1 MPPNPRP
8 SPSPHGN
15 QWDTTLSAPC
25 PQLRLDPW
33 TPLLLITSHLT
44 IKSMARS
51 IGPTSNT
58 GNKPSHGPPLPPAGV
73 VTCLSSLRTPAGPFP
88 LQSAPDNHQVV
99 PAKHKLSTS
108 FLIWKIQAAP
118 SLGGNPSQSL
128 TSAPGCFLGLPF
140 PGGHLCHLRASP
152 LPPAVS
158 LACMLQAG
166 AFGPRFSSRS
176 PGKGPD
182 KSLHPALNPVLRG
195 PSAGSLFPQVSVHT
209 QTVLSSPGMH
219 WL

>member
-1 MPPNPRP
+1 MDAPPPHNLTSHDQVNGTFYWPNLQHREQTQPRP
-8 SPSPHGN
+8 TAATSRGGHMSEQPPDPS
-15 QWDTTLSAPC
+15 
-25 PQLRLDPW
+25 
-33 TPLLLITSHLT
+33 
-44 IKSMARS
+44 
-51 IGPTSNT
+51 
-58 GNKPSHGPPLPPAGV
+58 
-73 VTCLSSLRTPAGPFP
+73 GPFP

-118 SLGGNPSQSL
+118 SLGGNPSQTLPS
-128 TSAPGCFLGLPF
+128 TPSCFLGLPF

-152 LPPAVS
+152 PPPAVS

-182 KSLHPALNPVLRG
+182 KSLHSALNPVLRG